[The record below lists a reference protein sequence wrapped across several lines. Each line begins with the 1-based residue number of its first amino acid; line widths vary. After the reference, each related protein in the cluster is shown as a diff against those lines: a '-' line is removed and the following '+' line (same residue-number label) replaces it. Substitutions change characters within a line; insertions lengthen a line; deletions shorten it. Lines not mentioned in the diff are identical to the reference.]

1 MRIAGI
7 IAIVAVLIIIAL
19 TSYFIFFTD
28 LTTGKRYYKYLYY
41 DGAIE
46 KFQSVLK
53 SNPDNAEAHL
63 YLGLSYGKKRNY
75 RLAMQEFKWLTDKG
89 VELKM
94 SAQTHN
100 EIGMIYYL
108 SEAYL
113 ESIAEFIKA
122 TKVSSN
128 YAEAYFNLGSAYS
141 ANSQNKEAIAAY
153 RRVIEIEPRNVYA
166 HWNIAITLEK
176 ENELEEAIKHWK
188 KYIELVPGV
197 FRNPE
202 VERHLHDL
210 REKLK
215 AQKEGAVK

>member
-7 IAIVAVLIIIAL
+7 IAIIVVLIIIAL
-19 TSYFIFFTD
+19 ASYFIFFTD

-46 KFQSVLK
+46 KFQNVLK
-53 SNPDNAEAHL
+53 NNPDNAEAHL

-75 RLAMQEFKWLTDKG
+75 RSAMQEFKWLKDKG

-94 SAQTHN
+94 SAETHN

-108 SEAYL
+108 SESYPEA
-113 ESIAEFIKA
+113 IAEFVKA
-122 TKVSSN
+122 TKVNSS

-153 RRVIEIEPRNVYA
+153 RKVLEVEPRNVYA

-176 ENELEEAIKHWK
+176 ENEIEAAMKHWK
-188 KYIELVPGV
+188 KYVELVPGV

-210 REKLK
+210 REKLRE
-215 AQKEGAVK
+215 QKGEAAK